1 MRAAQF
7 LAIIG
12 RGSKGSNALE
22 NTEDRAGAT
31 SEQQDNVINTVNSLD
46 PYGPSWQLVP
56 GNVAA
61 GTVYAQV
68 PTSGTGD
75 LAFTRASTAT
85 RTDASGNIVNV
96 ASGVGRIH
104 YRNADGSLS
113 STGRLLLEPQRTNSI
128 RNSTM
133 VGAVAGS
140 PGTLP
145 TNWSVNNLFGLTQ
158 TIGTIGTES
167 GLSYIDFRFNGIAN
181 ASGSLEIRS
190 EAPTQIAALNSQ
202 VWTNSTYV
210 KLVANPSPANSIGIG
225 IYERNSVGTA
235 LTFGQQTIT
244 PTTSIARFTFT
255 RTLVGGAT
263 VAFVQPSITFNLT
276 TGATYD
282 FTIRIAAP
290 QMELGATATT
300 FIPTTTAAVTRV
312 LDAFVLDG
320 LQSNGILSNTGL
332 TWYTKF
338 SKRIG
343 TGADAYPRLEDA
355 ASNNVIGFSTTANTL
370 QSSVRTAGGSFDNTN
385 ILLSYTGQ
393 FVKACFTL
401 SGTTLKVFVNGS
413 LVLTTTAPT
422 SSIYTRLRSLAVI
435 DKDASIEDSFIL
447 KTPLSDSEAIQR
459 TTL

>member
-75 LAFTRASTAT
+75 LTFTRASTAT
-85 RTDASGNIVNV
+85 RTNSSGNIVDV

-140 PGTLP
+140 PGTTP
-145 TNWSVNNLFGLTQ
+145 TNWTVNNLFGLTQ

-167 GLSYIDFRFNGIAN
+167 GLQYIDVRFNGIAN

-210 KLVANPSPANSIGIG
+210 KLVANPSPANSIGLG
-225 IYERNSVGTA
+225 IYERNLVGTA
-235 LTFGQQTIT
+235 LAFGQQTIT

-255 RTLVGGAT
+255 RNLVGGAT

-276 TGATYD
+276 SGATYD

-290 QMELGATATT
+290 QMELGAYATT
-300 FIPTTTAAVTRV
+300 FIKTSTAAVTRV
-312 LDAFVLDG
+312 ADDARKTGVSSLIGQSEGTLFIDVNFDTRQLFSYFVIRNNPTTSNYVGIGILQNDIRFEVINGTNQALIVFSNNSTGRFKIAAAYKQNDFVFYVNGVQRGSDNSGTIPSCSEINAFV
-320 LQSNGILSNTGL
+320 TGL
-332 TWYTKF
+332 TVQPMQYNQAALFT
-338 SKRIG
+338 R
-343 TGADAYPRLEDA
+343 RL
-355 ASNNVIGFSTTANTL
+355 
-370 QSSVRTAGGSFDNTN
+370 TN
-385 ILLSYTGQ
+385 AEMAEI
-393 FVKACFTL
+393 
-401 SGTTLKVFVNGS
+401 TTL
-413 LVLTTTAPT
+413 
-422 SSIYTRLRSLAVI
+422 
-435 DKDASIEDSFIL
+435 
-447 KTPLSDSEAIQR
+447 
-459 TTL
+459 